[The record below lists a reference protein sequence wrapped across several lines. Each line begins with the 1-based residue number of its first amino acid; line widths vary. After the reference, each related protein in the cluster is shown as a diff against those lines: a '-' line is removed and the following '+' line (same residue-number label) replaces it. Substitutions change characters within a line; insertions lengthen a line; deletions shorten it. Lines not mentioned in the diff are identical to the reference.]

1 MSLSDELL
9 SLSSVEMRRR
19 IGTKEI
25 SPVELVEASVARIE
39 ALNPAVNAIAA
50 TDFAHARK
58 LAISAESAARKG
70 EQLGPLHGL
79 PTGIKDLH
87 ETAGLLTTY
96 GSPLY
101 RSHVPAHDAA
111 MVALVREAGAIILC
125 KTNVPEFGAGANT
138 RNLVWGATG
147 NPFDPRLN
155 AGGSARL
162 DADLG
167 FRPNGAQC
175 CGSATSVL
183 GPNRN
188 G

>member
-1 MSLSDELL
+1 MMSPSDELL
-9 SLSSVEMRRR
+9 ALSSVEMRRR

-25 SPVELVEASVARIE
+25 SPVELVEASIARIE

-50 TDFAHARK
+50 TDFARARK
-58 LAISAESAARKG
+58 LAMGAESAARKG

-111 MVALVREAGAIILC
+111 MVALVRKAGAIILC
-125 KTNVPEFGAGANT
+125 KTNVPKFGAGANT

-147 NPFDPRLN
+147 NPFDPT
-155 AGGSARL
+155 
-162 DADLG
+162 
-167 FRPNGAQC
+167 AQC
-175 CGSATSVL
+175 RAVMFVPDVPL
-183 GPNRN
+183 RN
-188 G
+188 LWHAL